1 PRLAL
6 DAGTRTVR
14 KSDISTHSGT
24 GGCVA
29 ARIMDMSAS
38 TAQPMGNAFEMPAW
52 KSTVSHVTAALTAII
67 FLTAGIW
74 KATHPFLFAQLE
86 EQLLVPYQLS
96 LPGAVLL
103 AFAET

>member
-1 PRLAL
+1 
-6 DAGTRTVR
+6 
-14 KSDISTHSGT
+14 
-24 GGCVA
+24 
-29 ARIMDMSAS
+29 MDMNASSA
-38 TAQPMGNAFEMPAW
+38 AQPLSNAFEMPAW
-52 KSTVSHVTAALTAII
+52 KSTVSHVAAVLIAII

-103 AFAET
+103 AMAETLAGVLVIIPRFRRWGGWLASLLLVVF